1 MERVMKF
8 GIAAVLLALVCAA
21 PAVAQKMGYI
31 DSEKIQA
38 NYKEWATA
46 QTQFNTEM
54 KAWEDEA
61 AKMDQELKDM
71 IAEYDKQRLI
81 LSAEKKA
88 EREAAINAKQEALAS
103 FTKEISAPGGKAE
116 QRMQALSKPLYEK
129 IQAAIE
135 KVAIENNYDFIFNSA
150 GLAYAKKDLD
160 VTDKVIEKLESG
172 E

>member
-1 MERVMKF
+1 MERLWKCGFLVVVLAVF
-8 GIAAVLLALVCAA
+8 CVGSAA
-21 PAVAQKMGYI
+21 AQKMGYI

-38 NYKEWATA
+38 NYKEWGTA
-46 QTQFNTEM
+46 QTQFNSEM

-88 EREAAINAKQEALAS
+88 EREAAINAKQDALAS

-135 KVAIENNYDFIFNSA
+135 KVAIEGNYDFIFNSA

-160 VTDKVIEKLESG
+160 VTDKVIDKLESG
-172 E
+172 Q

>member
-1 MERVMKF
+1 MERLMKS
-8 GIAAVLLALVCAA
+8 GAVVFLLALLCVGSAA
-21 PAVAQKMGYI
+21 AQKMGYI
-31 DSEKIQA
+31 DSEKIQT
-38 NYKEWATA
+38 NFKEWTTA

-71 IAEYDKQRLI
+71 MAEYDKQRLI
-81 LSAEKKA
+81 LSAEKKT

-103 FTKEISAPGGKAE
+103 FTKEISSPGGKAE

-135 KVAIENNYDFIFNSA
+135 KVAIEGNYDFVFNSA

-172 E
+172 Q

>member
-1 MERVMKF
+1 MEHVMKF
-8 GIAAVLLALVCAA
+8 GTVVMLLALVCAG

-38 NYKEWATA
+38 NYKEWSTA

-61 AKMDQELKDM
+61 AKMDQELKDL

-88 EREAAINAKQEALAS
+88 EREAAINAKQEALGS

-135 KVAIENNYDFIFNSA
+135 KVAIESNYDFNFNSA

>member
-1 MERVMKF
+1 MEKVAKF
-8 GIAAVLLALVCAA
+8 GFAVALLALICAPVA
-21 PAVAQKMGYI
+21 AQKMGYI
-31 DSEKIQA
+31 DSERIQTG
-38 NYKEWATA
+38 YKEWTTA

-88 EREAAINAKQEALAS
+88 EREAAINAKQEALNS

-116 QRMQALSKPLYEK
+116 QRMQTLSKPLYEK

-135 KVAIENNYDFIFNSA
+135 KVAIENNFDFIFNSA

-172 E
+172 Q

>member
-1 MERVMKF
+1 MEKLLKF
-8 GIAAVLLALVCAA
+8 GIVAVLLALVGAG
-21 PAVAQKMGYI
+21 PAVAQKLGYI
-31 DSEKIQA
+31 DSERIQT
-38 NYKEWATA
+38 NYKEWSTA

-61 AKMDQELKDM
+61 AKMDQELKDL

-135 KVAIENNYDFIFNSA
+135 QVAIEGNYDFIFNSA